1 MYKLFNFY
9 SLISDP
15 SGILLKSSET
25 FGPAGNRHFY
35 DFIISVYQKHE
46 SSLTLTEYVLKGF
59 RQTSFQTWGS
69 SI

>member
-1 MYKLFNFY
+1 MVSQDSKPSAECWQNMYKLFNFY

-35 DFIISVYQKHE
+35 DFVISV
-46 SSLTLTEYVLKGF
+46 
-59 RQTSFQTWGS
+59 
-69 SI
+69 